1 MTPGPATV
9 LLRAEKIEQWRII
22 GVFRAR
28 VTIVILTDP
37 NTREG
42 TTVRQ
47 CCPLAMAFDIGI
59 VGPDVQH
66 ATWIRAEFF
75 ATAKH
80 ATL

>member
-9 LLRAEKIEQWRII
+9 LLRVEKIEQWRII

-47 CCPLAMAFDIGI
+47 RCPFAMAFDIGI
-59 VGPDVQH
+59 VGRDVQH
-66 ATWIRAEFF
+66 ASRIRAEFF
-75 ATAKH
+75 VIAKH
-80 ATL
+80 MTL

>member
-1 MTPGPATV
+1 M

-28 VTIVILTDP
+28 VTIVFLTDQ

-42 TTVRQ
+42 TTVWQ

-59 VGPDVQH
+59 LGRDVQH

-75 ATAKH
+75 GIANH